1 MSPTTL
7 HVSVAVLIAVADEC
21 CALKTGADAV
31 APVLVI
37 VTPPVAAKLVNP
49 APIEITVMLAPIGY
63 ATLELRG
70 IVITTVETLL
80 EVTILPASANTK
92 V

>member
-21 CALKTGADAV
+21 ATLNTGADAV

-37 VTPPVAAKLVNP
+37 VTP
-49 APIEITVMLAPIGY
+49 AP
-63 ATLELRG
+63 
-70 IVITTVETLL
+70 
-80 EVTILPASANTK
+80 
-92 V
+92 